1 MKLYTKQ
8 GDRGETALYG
18 GRRVSKSSARIEAYG
33 TVDELNC
40 VLGLALAEG
49 AQGRTGEVA
58 AELQDLLF
66 VLGGDLATPTDG
78 SGSSAIARMEPAHV
92 ERLEQWI
99 DELDAAVPALR
110 NFILPGGCR
119 AGATLHLARTVCRRA
134 ERAAVASGEAGDAV
148 NPEAVRFLNRLS
160 DLLFALARFENHR
173 QGVEETVWRAR

>member
-40 VLGLALAEG
+40 VLGLALADG

-66 VLGGDLATPTDG
+66 VLGGDLATPMD
-78 SGSSAIARMEPAHV
+78 GSSAIARMQPAHV
-92 ERLEQWI
+92 ERMEQWI

-110 NFILPGGCR
+110 NFILPGGSR

-134 ERAAVASGEAGDAV
+134 ERAAVASGEAGEAV

-173 QGVEETVWRAR
+173 EGVEETVWRAR